1 MTHKIFDQSLSIET
15 CFSSNKTQK
24 MIYRLW
30 TVISKFELVITI
42 FLIHQRFLERY
53 LVRCMVTCV
62 VCYWSKLIYFKG
74 IRIFSLARYLIWEME
89 EAGDF
94 LEFVLVG

>member
-1 MTHKIFDQSLSIET
+1 
-15 CFSSNKTQK
+15 

-30 TVISKFELVITI
+30 TIISKFELVITI
-42 FLIHQRFLERY
+42 FLIHRNFLERN
-53 LVRCMVTCV
+53 LVRCMLTFV

-74 IRIFSLARYLIWEME
+74 IRIFSLARYLIWEVE
-89 EAGDF
+89 AAGDF

>member
-1 MTHKIFDQSLSIET
+1 MSNACLSPNKSQKI
-15 CFSSNKTQK
+15 
-24 MIYRLW
+24 IYRLW

-42 FLIHQRFLERY
+42 FLIDRKFLERY

-62 VCYWSKLIYFKG
+62 VCYWSKLFYFKG
-74 IRIFSLARYLIWEME
+74 IRIFSLARYLIWGVA

-94 LEFVLVG
+94 PEFVLVG